1 MTLKKNSSSLRL
13 NSHVVTQIV
22 SVAVW
27 QDIRGILWGS
37 VLRSNQLV
45 KQKGR
50 HAVGVAA

>member
-1 MTLKKNSSSLRL
+1 MRL
-13 NSHVVTQIV
+13 NSRVAMRAAF
-22 SVAVW
+22 VAVEEGV
-27 QDIRGILWGS
+27 RGILWGS